1 LDVKSIDLQQIDLEQ
16 IDLEQ
21 INLEQIDLEKFK
33 CVVTFNVKKFKHRVK
48 LQYFFSQVKVT

>member
-1 LDVKSIDLQQIDLEQ
+1 LDVKSIDLQQIDLQ
-16 IDLEQ
+16 Q

-33 CVVTFNVKKFKHRVK
+33 CVVTFNVKKFKHRVE